1 MPKADENGG
10 EINEISSAE
19 SDEPKNIFI
28 KRMKGT
34 IDMPILYV
42 VLPCYNEEAVLPET
56 TRRLTEKLSSMIS
69 SGVCDEKSRILYV
82 DDGSKDKTWELI
94 EKFHGENHLVC
105 GVNLPT
111 TAATK
116 TPLLAGLMTAKEH
129 CDCAASMDAD
139 LQDDINVLDGFM
151 ENSPR
156 AATWYTVFAA
166 SAPPTPPLSAR
177 RLRATINS

>member
-1 MPKADENGG
+1 M
-10 EINEISSAE
+10 
-19 SDEPKNIFI
+19 
-28 KRMKGT
+28 
-34 IDMPILYV
+34 
-42 VLPCYNEEAVLPET
+42 
-56 TRRLTEKLSSMIS
+56 
-69 SGVCDEKSRILYV
+69 

-105 GVNLPT
+105 GVKLAHNRGHQN
-111 TAATK
+111 A
-116 TPLLAGLMTAKEH
+116 LLAGLMTAKEH